1 MNPLKTV
8 TGTLVSGLILAIIFN
23 ALLSS
28 AGGFN
33 YGNIIVWAHVFVG
46 IIWIGLLYYFN
57 FVQVQAMAAG
67 LADADGPG
75 PAAIGKY
82 VAPRALLWFRWA
94 ALITWLTG
102 ASALAHIGGGAQ
114 GIIDAFLLKGGL
126 GMIGMGAWMG
136 TIMLFNVWV
145 LIWPNQKKVLGI
157 VEASDEE
164 KAKAKAIA
172 GTASRVNT
180 MLSIPMLLGMT
191 AFGHGNGIF

>member
-8 TGTLVSGLILAIIFN
+8 TGTLVSGLILAIIFTFM
-23 ALLSS
+23 L
-28 AGGFN
+28 GGGSGIN
-33 YGNIIVWAHVFVG
+33 GLQIVVWIHAFVG

-67 LADADGPG
+67 LADSDGPG

-102 ASALAHIGGGAQ
+102 ASALAQLGGGMQ
-114 GIIDAFLLKGGL
+114 GLINAFMLSD
-126 GMIGMGAWMG
+126 GMAVIGMGAWMG

-157 VEASDEE
+157 VEATDEA
-164 KAKAKAIA
+164 KAKAKVIA

-191 AFGHGNGIF
+191 AYAHGLPF